1 MGDPVRQLGLAVE
14 AGLAVARDEP
24 ARVRPPRW
32 AACFSLLVGAPPLR
46 TERICD
52 QLLRQVLLRAVP
64 TDLRVSCMCCR
75 RAARRPRRSRAKA
88 TRTEKAS
95 TYRCRTQ
102 MHSRS
107 CHAPSI
113 ERSQSRTFVLAC
125 SDLLLVALDLLV
137 LVDERLQQV
146 ETPIFEQTTNLRTQ
160 SATLEPTKPRPR
172 VRASSAGRVQLLLGR
187 PAFHLGL
194 GSATKIRHPAYIAVA
209 DSVHLHRSDAERV
222 AAHYANS
229 AMRRGPDDSATPV
242 TASPAAVQ
250 QQKPRARCRLG
261 AAPTV
266 GRLACVRGQ
275 RSGAHLDRRRSR

>member
-1 MGDPVRQLGLAVE
+1 
-14 AGLAVARDEP
+14 
-24 ARVRPPRW
+24 
-32 AACFSLLVGAPPLR
+32 
-46 TERICD
+46 
-52 QLLRQVLLRAVP
+52 
-64 TDLRVSCMCCR
+64 MCCR
-75 RAARRPRRSRAKA
+75 RVARRPRRSRAKA

-194 GSATKIRHPAYIAVA
+194 GSATKIRHPTYIAVA
-209 DSVHLHRSDAERV
+209 DSVHLYRSDAERV

-242 TASPAAVQ
+242 TASPVAVQAQ
-250 QQKPRARCRLG
+250 QQKPKALSAGRC
-261 AAPTV
+261 TV
-266 GRLACVRGQ
+266 GRLACAYGDNAVERT
-275 RSGAHLDRRRSR
+275 

>member
-1 MGDPVRQLGLAVE
+1 MGDPVRQLGVAVE
-14 AGLAVARDEP
+14 AGLAVAWDEP
-24 ARVRPPRW
+24 ARVRPPWW
-32 AACFSLLVGAPPLR
+32 AVGFSLLVGAPPLR

-64 TDLRVSCMCCR
+64 TVLRVVSCMWCR
-75 RAARRPRRSRAKA
+75 RAASRPRRSRAKA

-113 ERSQSRTFVLAC
+113 ERSHFRTFVLAC
-125 SDLLLVALDLLV
+125 SDLLLVALDVLV

-187 PAFHLGL
+187 P
-194 GSATKIRHPAYIAVA
+194 SAAQPSISDSEAQRKSAIRLTSPSPTPYTCIA
-209 DSVHLHRSDAERV
+209 
-222 AAHYANS
+222 
-229 AMRRGPDDSATPV
+229 ATQNALLP
-242 TASPAAVQ
+242 TMLI
-250 QQKPRARCRLG
+250 AR
-261 AAPTV
+261 
-266 GRLACVRGQ
+266 
-275 RSGAHLDRRRSR
+275 

>member
-1 MGDPVRQLGLAVE
+1 MGDPVRQLGVAVE

-52 QLLRQVLLRAVP
+52 QLLRQVLLPAVP

-146 ETPIFEQTTNLRTQ
+146 ETPIFEQTTNLCTQ

-172 VRASSAGRVQLLLGR
+172 VRASSAVHVPWGALYNCC
-187 PAFHLGL
+187 
-194 GSATKIRHPAYIAVA
+194 SAAQPSISDSEAQFENPPS
-209 DSVHLHRSDAERV
+209 SVH
-222 AAHYANS
+222 
-229 AMRRGPDDSATPV
+229 RRRRLRTPV
-242 TASPAAVQ
+242 SQ
-250 QQKPRARCRLG
+250 
-261 AAPTV
+261 
-266 GRLACVRGQ
+266 
-275 RSGAHLDRRRSR
+275 RRRTRCCPLC